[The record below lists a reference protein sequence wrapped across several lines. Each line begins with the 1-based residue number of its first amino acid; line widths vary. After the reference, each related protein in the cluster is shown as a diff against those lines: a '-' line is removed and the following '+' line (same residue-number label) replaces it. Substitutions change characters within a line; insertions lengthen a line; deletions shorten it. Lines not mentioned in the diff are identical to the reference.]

1 MKKSLEKEVYALH
14 ANLCR
19 ALADPKR
26 ILILYELSTGKKSVN
41 ELVESLGFR
50 QGNISQHLMILR
62 ERSLVKAQREGT
74 NVYYSLADKRIIEA
88 LDLMREVLMETLNKG
103 SRLAQSLTS
112 ILS

>member
-41 ELVESLGFR
+41 ELVENLGFR
-50 QGNISQHLMILR
+50 QGNISQHLMVLR
-62 ERSLVKAQREGT
+62 ERSLVKAQRDGT
-74 NVYYSLADKRIIEA
+74 SVYYSLADKRIIEA
-88 LDLMREVLMETLNKG
+88 LDLMRGVLMETLSKG
-103 SRLAQSLTS
+103 SRLASSFTGTS
-112 ILS
+112 